1 MRSRVLFPARL
12 KVEVSRGEE
21 QGSGCKSR
29 AAAQL

>member
-1 MRSRVLFPARL
+1 MRSRVLVQTKR
-12 KVEVSRGEE
+12 KSHVQE